1 MFVKNNHLRVDG
13 YIDADWTSDTT
24 DRKSTLGY
32 FMFVGGNLITWRSKK
47 QKVVVLSSAKAE
59 FHRMAKGPCKL
70 LWLKRL
76 LIEIRFEHSS
86 KMDLLCDNKAAIA
99 ILHNPVQHDRP
110 TRVEV
115 DLNFIKENLE
125 DKIIR
130 FPFVN
135 SEDQLA
141 DILTRVVSRK
151 DFYIS
156 LDKQRIR
163 DLYAS
168 P

>member
-1 MFVKNNHLRVDG
+1 
-13 YIDADWTSDTT
+13 
-24 DRKSTLGY
+24 
-32 FMFVGGNLITWRSKK
+32 
-47 QKVVVLSSAKAE
+47 
-59 FHRMAKGPCKL
+59 
-70 LWLKRL
+70 
-76 LIEIRFEHSS
+76 
-86 KMDLLCDNKAAIA
+86 MDLLCDNKAAIA